1 MRIHKFVHTRQ
12 IYIELPRFVK
22 SEEECENYFECWI
35 YNLVNMDK
43 LERISFKD
51 QKAIFGRLEQ
61 MVSQANLSKEE
72 REQYETEWKIYN
84 DYFNTIESAEKK
96 AAAEA
101 RAEGLKEGRAEEKCT
116 IARNMKSQ
124 NIALELIAELTGLSI
139 EEVKRL

>member
-1 MRIHKFVHTRQ
+1 
-12 IYIELPRFVK
+12 
-22 SEEECENYFECWI
+22 
-35 YNLVNMDK
+35 MDK

-101 RAEGLKEGRAEEKCT
+101 RAEGRAEG
-116 IARNMKSQ
+116 ISSIVHYMKS
-124 NIALELIAELTGLSI
+124 NGMSIEDIAKTTGLALEEI
-139 EEVKRL
+139 ENL

>member
-1 MRIHKFVHTRQ
+1 
-12 IYIELPRFVK
+12 
-22 SEEECENYFECWI
+22 
-35 YNLVNMDK
+35 MDK
-43 LERISFKD
+43 LEHISFKD

-101 RAEGLKEGRAEEKCT
+101 RAEGLEEGRAEGRAEEKCT

-124 NIALELIAELTGLSI
+124 NLALELIAELTGLSI